1 MGNKQTY
8 ATKAMPRRLLLR
20 QRHRLDTQLT
30 SIIDSIVVL
39 KISVFMRKYRSG
51 DRSRGNVR
59 LTLRHRRWLAPD
71 LVDFVGGRSLVAVVS
86 SSSIALV
93 VRVGHRSWRPEPVCS
108 AAGQLRQ
115 SRRANVIT
123 CSGEIGLLSTC
134 QSRQM
139 YVESRS
145 LVHGRARI
153 ADRSDSQSGNF
164 KIGGSAVESW
174 SNRIH

>member
-1 MGNKQTY
+1 MGNKLTY

-123 CSGEIGLLSTC
+123 CSGEIGLL
-134 QSRQM
+134 
-139 YVESRS
+139 
-145 LVHGRARI
+145 
-153 ADRSDSQSGNF
+153 
-164 KIGGSAVESW
+164 
-174 SNRIH
+174 